1 MQEST
6 KSWLTWPI
14 FYTLSE
20 IYQVP
25 LNIIWFIL
33 SGAIAYHEF
42 HTVNLIN
49 IFLCCLDVMIFDLA
63 VNVADNY
70 FDYRH
75 GKDPHFLT
83 VSNPVGRLKLP
94 IKKVRN
100 LMIILYLISVIPG
113 IILVARTHWSVLIL
127 GVIGYFVGIFYT
139 AGKFPINATPFCEAV
154 VAFFI
159 SFFIVF
165 VGVYVA
171 VYPHLVISF
180 DTIGQIFAICLP
192 LMIIFYALQLANNVC
207 DLEED
212 LINGRKTMASFVGKK
227 RGFQVIKVLIIIG
240 MIMPLILAVTHLIPP
255 VTGLVSLW
263 ILPTLRNT
271 RNFFTNPDKE
281 TTYLHFLKELSVF
294 LILYIMTYTLCT
306 FLAI

>member
-6 KSWLTWPI
+6 KSWLTWPT

-20 IYQVP
+20 VYQVP

-42 HTVNLIN
+42 HTINLIN
-49 IFLCCLDVMIFDLA
+49 ILLCCLDVMIFDLA

-94 IKKVRN
+94 VKKVRN
-100 LMIILYLISVIPG
+100 FMIILYLISIIPG
-113 IILVARTHWSVLIL
+113 IILVIRTNWSVLAL
-127 GVIGYFVGIFYT
+127 GAIGYFVGIFYT
-139 AGKFPINATPFCEAV
+139 AGKFPINATPLCEAI

-171 VYPHLVISF
+171 VYPHLVISWNS
-180 DTIGQIFAICLP
+180 TCQIFAVCLP
-192 LMIIFYALQLANNVC
+192 LLIIFYALQLANNVC

-212 LINGRKTMASFVGKK
+212 LINGRKTMASFIGKK
-227 RGFQVIKVLIIIG
+227 RGFQVIKILIIIG
-240 MIMPLILAVTHLIPP
+240 MITPLILAILHLIPLF
-255 VTGLVSLW
+255 TGLVTLW
-263 ILPTLRNT
+263 ILPTLKNT
-271 RNFFTNPDKE
+271 RKFFTSPDKE
-281 TTYLHFLKELSVF
+281 TTYLQLLKELSVF
-294 LILYIMTYTLCT
+294 LILYIVVYTLCA
-306 FLAI
+306 FLSL